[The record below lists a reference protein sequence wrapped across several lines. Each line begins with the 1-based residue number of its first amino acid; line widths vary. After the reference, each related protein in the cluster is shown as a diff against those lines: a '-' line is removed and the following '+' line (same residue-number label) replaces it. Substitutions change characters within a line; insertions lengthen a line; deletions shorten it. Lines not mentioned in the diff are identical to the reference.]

1 MGFKP
6 ANFGWAFLKMRS
18 ANLQVSVE
26 GLLTILVSQ
35 ICGPYNSVWPMCD
48 QSLFQHTQ
56 LKHKSLCPLFVVG
69 HRSCIPIS
77 LFLSSRPLVSLS
89 VSSIWLSWEA
99 FVLLSLL
106 RRNSSSS
113 MSDSS
118 TRHLFISELSCLKN
132 THSLILLSFPQCF
145 YHGPKAVWT
154 KLTLKMTENQA
165 MQILVVKFWLL
176 HVQSICE
183 GLSLSENNSQ
193 LAVYI

>member
-1 MGFKP
+1 M
-6 ANFGWAFLKMRS
+6 
-18 ANLQVSVE
+18 
-26 GLLTILVSQ
+26 
-35 ICGPYNSVWPMCD
+35 
-48 QSLFQHTQ
+48 
-56 LKHKSLCPLFVVG
+56 
-69 HRSCIPIS
+69 
-77 LFLSSRPLVSLS
+77 
-89 VSSIWLSWEA
+89 
-99 FVLLSLL
+99 LLSLL

-193 LAVYI
+193 LAVYIEEECSRSGYGHKGSLRTVIRSSQETPSGQDTCPTSVVPATGFYHSVFNYQHF